1 MAFLG
6 IGKPNENQ
14 IARKE
19 RKSDKKDIRLQKKES
34 RTMTPRERRMFE
46 AENERLKIEAGLKET
61 EALTNLA
68 SQSNTGSSNM
78 IWYVLGGVV
87 LIGGVYYFM
96 RKKK

>member
-1 MAFLG
+1 MEFLG
-6 IGKPNENQ
+6 FGNEERKQ
-14 IARKE
+14 ARKE
-19 RKSDKKDIRLQKKES
+19 RKDAKRDVRLQKKES
-34 RTMTPRERRMFE
+34 RSMTPRERRMFE

-68 SQSNTGSSNM
+68 SQSNTGKSNM